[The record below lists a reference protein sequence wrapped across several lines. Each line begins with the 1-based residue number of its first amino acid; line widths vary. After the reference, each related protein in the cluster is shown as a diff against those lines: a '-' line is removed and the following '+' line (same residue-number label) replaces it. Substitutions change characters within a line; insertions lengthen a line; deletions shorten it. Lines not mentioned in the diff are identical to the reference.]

1 MKFTKYLITLCAA
14 LAISASAAETVVV
27 KAATALAPLSLLST
41 KGVIN
46 YVTVMANGTN
56 NVLYFYDSSA
66 TTGTAMTSIVY
77 QAHTTLTSYAT
88 NWTTTTT
95 NNEGYLLTN
104 TWAGTYTSSATTAAA
119 TNARPTITTVMVP
132 ANATTKATLNRM
144 VANGLTVYPTESC
157 TIEVSYTP

>member
-1 MKFTKYLITLCAA
+1 MKFTKYLITLSLA
-14 LAISASAAETVVV
+14 LAFTASAAETTAI
-27 KAATALAPLSLLST
+27 KSATALAPVSLLST

-66 TTGTAMTSIVY
+66 TSGTSMTSIVY
-77 QAHTTLTSYAT
+77 QANPTFSTYAT

-104 TWAGTYTSSATTAAA
+104 TWSGYYTTSTTTAAT
-119 TNARPTITTVMVP
+119 TNARPTVTSIMVP

-144 VANGLTVYPTESC
+144 VTQGLTCYPTESC